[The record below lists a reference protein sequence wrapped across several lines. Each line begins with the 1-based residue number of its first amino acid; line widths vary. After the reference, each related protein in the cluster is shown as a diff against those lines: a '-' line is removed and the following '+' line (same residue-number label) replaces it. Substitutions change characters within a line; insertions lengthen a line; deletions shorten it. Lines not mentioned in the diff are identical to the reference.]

1 MGEYSKVIWFYRN
14 VSLRNSLCWSI
25 CNINLAD
32 TTKRSYKA
40 VYVSWKQGEWMTF
53 NLFSTTRKKR
63 SLMYG
68 RVARPIQK
76 SFFKFCEDFF
86 KAEWITFP
94 IMLSHSFYFFSVFRR
109 YQAISSHFIRSST
122 SYKLLLNIYHWENLI
137 DQVVGKGYY
146 VPARGYSL

>member
-1 MGEYSKVIWFYRN
+1 
-14 VSLRNSLCWSI
+14 
-25 CNINLAD
+25 
-32 TTKRSYKA
+32 
-40 VYVSWKQGEWMTF
+40 MTF

-76 SFFKFCEDFF
+76 SFFKFCGDFF

-94 IMLSHSFYFFSVFRR
+94 IMLSHSFFFFFFSI
-109 YQAISSHFIRSST
+109 QALSSNIFSFHSLVKTPQISST